1 MGSGQL
7 LLWVTTLCLSLLEIS
22 LELTHCTLCIQQA
35 ESVTAAQLM
44 SRGNSLRLRNSI
56 TAIIF
61 PVLTGPNIFPL

>member
-7 LLWVTTLCLSLLEIS
+7 LLWVTTLCLTVLEIS
-22 LELTHCTLCIQQA
+22 LELTHCTLCVQQA
-35 ESVTAAQLM
+35 ESVTTAQLT
-44 SRGNSLRLRNSI
+44 SSNSLSLCNSI